1 MRDRVPVGADEFH
14 PRELVDAELRVPE
27 AGRGW
32 ECRLKVEGL
41 TEQGIFL
48 GENMGGVLGV
58 EDGGGAH

>member
-1 MRDRVPVGADEFH
+1 MRDRVPVGADELH
-14 PRELVDAELRVPE
+14 PRELVDAELRVPK

-48 GENMGGVLGV
+48 GENMGGF
-58 EDGGGAH
+58 